1 MFKVFMDRVYQL
13 VINSGQVYFL
23 GNYR

>member
-1 MFKVFMDRVYQL
+1 MDRVYQL